1 MHIDHYL
8 SSIGLSQ
15 EYMPRVSLPIIF
27 MTQLAGVQDAGSE
40 LSINQLLSAPAAPSD
55 FSLAAHSSALAVLA
69 PYLHAN
75 EMFNYYVIKIGLK
88 YLHSTQS
95 IVLLPWLVVD
105 SRGQRVE
112 FSSTSERMS
121 ERSWLIES
129 SVPASWTPA
138 SCVMKMT
145 RQTNARHVFLT
156 QMPTKKDSG
165 QVHSELLSTYE
176 RR

>member
-1 MHIDHYL
+1 MQIW
-8 SSIGLSQ
+8 SKNSQ
-15 EYMPRVSLPIIF
+15 
-27 MTQLAGVQDAGSE
+27 
-40 LSINQLLSAPAAPSD
+40 
-55 FSLAAHSSALAVLA
+55 
-69 PYLHAN
+69 
-75 EMFNYYVIKIGLK
+75 
-88 YLHSTQS
+88 
-95 IVLLPWLVVD
+95 
-105 SRGQRVE
+105 SRGM
-112 FSSTSERMS
+112 SSKREIRRSSRR